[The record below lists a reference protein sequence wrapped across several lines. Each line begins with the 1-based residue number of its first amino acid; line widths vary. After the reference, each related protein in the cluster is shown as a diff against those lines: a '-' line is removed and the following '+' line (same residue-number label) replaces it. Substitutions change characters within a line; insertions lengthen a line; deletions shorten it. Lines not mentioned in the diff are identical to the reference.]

1 MFKNVQQNIVLSAI
15 CKDDSVVEYAL
26 SRSMSPTMVASYQLA
41 LSDKDILQNR
51 LRQITELVLEENQI
65 AELPCLEDKDEVS

>member
-1 MFKNVQQNIVLSAI
+1 MKNVPQSIIPSAI

-41 LSDKDILQNR
+41 LPDKDILQNR

-65 AELPCLEDKDEVS
+65 AELPCFEEKDEVL